1 MRPGWLELMGYET
14 FDDVED
20 IQYYKKIKIKISF
33 PFCAVSFDKIDFD
46 EACQVTA
53 IKFLGGFNDDSDFS
67 RIIYL
72 NKTKINNAELFLWN
86 KKEIKENFINKYNK
100 ILKDN
105 NEFTIK
111 LANKGQYEYI
121 RHLVIIDHKDYFK
134 NS

>member
-1 MRPGWLELMGYET
+1 
-14 FDDVED
+14 
-20 IQYYKKIKIKISF
+20 
-33 PFCAVSFDKIDFD
+33 
-46 EACQVTA
+46 
-53 IKFLGGFNDDSDFS
+53 
-67 RIIYL
+67 
-72 NKTKINNAELFLWN
+72 LWN

-111 LANKGQYEYI
+111 LANKDQCEYI